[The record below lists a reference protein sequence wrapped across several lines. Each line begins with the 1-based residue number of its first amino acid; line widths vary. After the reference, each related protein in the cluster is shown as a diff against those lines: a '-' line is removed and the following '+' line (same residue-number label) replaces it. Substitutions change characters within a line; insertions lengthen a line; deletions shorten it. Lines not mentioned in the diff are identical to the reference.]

1 MDRDLPFDERRRYYR
16 RIVSAQDAGRAEA
29 LIEPIRESYGD
40 AEAARLLSACGSAVL
55 ARLLPELSYALP
67 NPARFGRYRPAA
79 LLTEAARQLRD
90 LPASERSSWWY
101 RWYRAVF
108 AAARTHPGEAI
119 ELLERYAPAG
129 HVFGLHELAPLAA
142 AHPDRLVDVL
152 TAPGRAAWL
161 RYQRLPDGLLRRLAP
176 AAAARLLRAAPQR
189 DRPAPPEPAPSA
201 AEARRILALSPVAR
215 DERLARPEA
224 LLAVVAALGRG
235 AFGRPEL
242 QDRLGALATS
252 SAAPEPVRHRAIGL
266 WLRDPSTRAER
277 AGALLATDP
286 ANLAA
291 PVRHR
296 AIGLWLRDPSTRA
309 ERAGALLAAG
319 PANLAAPGLW
329 RAVAA
334 RRPDLLD
341 AALAGPFPL
350 VRVRRRDWEPRHVA
364 AYAARLDSITRDPG
378 RPAAQRNAAL
388 RLLATS
394 PDLGRPSLTG
404 RPGEERDWVALGLA
418 RHLPPSEAGPLLASV
433 RGSVPGR
440 RQAVRLLAHL
450 ALPDGPELLW
460 RQWQEPD
467 LHRDVR
473 VAIVEAARRHPD
485 RPGLWRILR
494 AATARE
500 DVAPIVAAIPADV
513 PESRRFDY
521 GALIA
526 AACDSPDD
534 ATAVAAWAAFPAW
547 ARYIPNPAFLERL
560 TDLEDD
566 RVWRATARALAV
578 SDTPA
583 DLMTEVLRVLAALGP
598 PGRRRIEL
606 IAEIRT
612 SNPAVS

>member
-1 MDRDLPFDERRRYYR
+1 MDRDLPFDERRRCYR
-16 RIVSAQDAGRAEA
+16 RIVSAQAAERAEA

-40 AEAARLLSACGSAVL
+40 AEAARLLSACGPAVL

-108 AAARTHPGEAI
+108 AAARTHPGEAM

-161 RYQRLPDGLLRRLAP
+161 RYQRLPEGLLRRLGP
-176 AAAARLLRAAPQR
+176 DPAARLLRAAPPR
-189 DRPAPPEPAPSA
+189 DRSAPSVA
-201 AEARRILALSPVAR
+201 DARRIPALPPPV
-215 DERLARPEA
+215 
-224 LLAVVAALGRG
+224 
-235 AFGRPEL
+235 
-242 QDRLGALATS
+242 RLGAL
-252 SAAPEPVRHRAIGL
+252 PEPARHRAIEL

-277 AGALLATDP
+277 AGAVF
-286 ANLAA
+286 AA
-291 PVRHR
+291 
-296 AIGLWLRDPSTRA
+296 D
-309 ERAGALLAAG
+309 

-433 RGSVPGR
+433 RGSVSGQQ
-440 RQAVRLLAHL
+440 QAVRLLAHL
-450 ALPDGPELLW
+450 ALPDGPEVLW
-460 RQWQEPD
+460 RRWQEPD

-473 VAIVEAARRHPD
+473 AAIVEAARRHPD

-500 DVAPIVAAIPADV
+500 DVAPILAAIPADV
-513 PESRRFDY
+513 PESRRLDY

-583 DLMTEVLRVLAALGP
+583 DLMTEVLRALAALGV